1 MAQRSHITRRVFA
14 IIRTVPEGARLIAKG
29 LKVGALQPLKN
40 AKKKANYIIAVVLKV
55 NQLMF
60 YLVHNSFL

>member
-1 MAQRSHITRRVFA
+1 
-14 IIRTVPEGARLIAKG
+14 VPEGARLIAKG